1 MKGDLGKVMKSS
13 LKFLENTHVR
23 NLLILILVLYCAAV
37 LPVLDNDVTVL
48 FNNMFFKLVVLLV
61 IVYVGQKD
69 LTLALLLTMALIL
82 SLQRANTNNMQES
95 ILGLSMQQPTNSGN
109 APLGDDPLVNCWD
122 DETNHAC
129 QGVATFTNESNAQGM
144 NYPVMGYNPEATTA
158 GVFN

>member
-1 MKGDLGKVMKSS
+1 
-13 LKFLENTHVR
+13 
-23 NLLILILVLYCAAV
+23 
-37 LPVLDNDVTVL
+37 
-48 FNNMFFKLVVLLV
+48 
-61 IVYVGQKD
+61 
-69 LTLALLLTMALIL
+69 
-82 SLQRANTNNMQES
+82 
-95 ILGLSMQQPTNSGN
+95 MQQPTNSGN